1 MEENEKTLAETISGF
16 LSIVKRH
23 KFYLL
28 IPFITL
34 STISTVIAMKLPLT
48 FSSKGTILI
57 EQQQVPQAMIQST
70 VTGFADER
78 IRVIQQRVMTR
89 ESVLSI
95 IDKYHLY
102 PTEKAK
108 STPSELTQKFQDDVA
123 VDLIAADVKGTGAI
137 NKATTAFTISFKSK
151 QAAMAQ
157 SVANELVNLFL
168 AENSRVR
175 TQRATKTTEF
185 LSEEADRINRE
196 IQGMESKVAE
206 FKEKNA
212 KSLPELLP
220 SNLNAV
226 ERVTAELQQ
235 TESQTNLLKDRIAYL
250 TAELPRARQ
259 TNPIAQQPGVKAP
272 PGFSKE
278 EQIRALKAE
287 YMQLSS
293 QYNPTHPDV
302 LRVERQIKALD
313 PSFAGLL
320 DTQDVALELEKTRQE
335 LETLKEKYGED
346 HPDVV
351 KLKQKARKLEQQSA
365 SNPTNS
371 RSVPEV
377 SSGSDD
383 PAYINLVGQ
392 LKISQSE
399 LDALVK
405 RQAYLQK
412 TLEQLNDIIAQTP
425 QVERGYHDVLR
436 ERESLLAKYAQLK
449 SKLQEAKLA
458 QTLEE
463 EQKGESFTLIEP
475 PALPDKPEK
484 GTRTKFLMIGVF
496 GGLIVGVG
504 MAALAE
510 LLDSSVRG
518 QRALLAVTGIPPMI
532 VIPYIKN
539 DDDLA
544 LERRRSRLVWILS
557 LVFLVIAILLVHFVV
572 MPLDE
577 IWDRLVVYAQKF

>member
-1 MEENEKTLAETISGF
+1 
-16 LSIVKRH
+16 
-23 KFYLL
+23 
-28 IPFITL
+28 
-34 STISTVIAMKLPLT
+34 
-48 FSSKGTILI
+48 
-57 EQQQVPQAMIQST
+57 
-70 VTGFADER
+70 
-78 IRVIQQRVMTR
+78 
-89 ESVLSI
+89 
-95 IDKYHLY
+95 
-102 PTEKAK
+102 
-108 STPSELTQKFQDDVA
+108 
-123 VDLIAADVKGTGAI
+123 
-137 NKATTAFTISFKSK
+137 
-151 QAAMAQ
+151 
-157 SVANELVNLFL
+157 
-168 AENSRVR
+168 
-175 TQRATKTTEF
+175 
-185 LSEEADRINRE
+185 
-196 IQGMESKVAE
+196 MESKVAE

-399 LDALVK
+399 LYALVK

-412 TLEQLNDIIAQTP
+412 TLEQLNDIVAKTP